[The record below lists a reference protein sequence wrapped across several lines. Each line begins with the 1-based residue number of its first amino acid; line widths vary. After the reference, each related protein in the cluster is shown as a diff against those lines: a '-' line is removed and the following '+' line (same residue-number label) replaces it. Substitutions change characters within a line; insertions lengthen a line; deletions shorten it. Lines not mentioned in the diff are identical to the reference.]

1 MARWTEAQIPDLS
14 GQTILVT
21 GANSGLGLNTT
32 RALAAH
38 GAHVLMACRNADK
51 AKEARLSLLAD
62 QPDARL
68 TIKPLDLGSLV
79 SVRALAA
86 DLKSE
91 GVTLSGLINNAG
103 VMAVPH
109 GHTRDGF
116 EIQMGTNHLGHFALT
131 GLLLDR
137 LLPGARIV
145 NVASMA
151 HRWTPGINFD
161 DLHWDHRRYR
171 RWQAYGDSKLANL
184 LFTFELHRWLVKN
197 RRDALSVAAHPG
209 YADTHL
215 QFVAAEVKQSKV
227 EHWGMTLANAVLA
240 QPAAMGA
247 LPSLYAATAAG
258 VVSGDYI
265 GPGGFQQMRGYPAK
279 VGCRKAAKSEALAQR
294 LWAISEAATG
304 VRFGGG

>member
-1 MARWTEAQIPDLS
+1 MARWTEAQMPDL
-14 GQTILVT
+14 GGHTLLVT

-38 GAHVLMACRNADK
+38 GAHVLMACRNAEK
-51 AKEARLSLLAD
+51 AEAVRAALLQA

-68 TIKPLDLGSLV
+68 TIKPLDLGSLA

-86 DLKSE
+86 NLKAE
-91 GVTLSGLINNAG
+91 GVKLSGLINNAG

-109 GHTRDGF
+109 GLTQDGF
-116 EIQMGTNHLGHFALT
+116 ETQMGTNHLGHFALT

-161 DLHWDHRRYR
+161 DLHWKRRRYR

-184 LFTFELHRWLVKN
+184 LFTFELHRWLVRN
-197 RRDALSVAAHPG
+197 RRDALAVAAHPG

-215 QFVAAEVKQSKV
+215 QFVAAEVKQSRL
-227 EHWGMTLANAVLA
+227 ERWGMTVANALLA
-240 QPAAMGA
+240 QPAEMGA

-258 VVSGDYI
+258 VVGGDYI
-265 GPGGFQQMRGYPAK
+265 GPGGFQQMRGYPTK
-279 VGCRKAAKSEALAQR
+279 VGCRKDAKSEPLAQR
-294 LWAISEAATG
+294 LWAISEAETG
-304 VRFGGG
+304 VRFDA